1 MNLEELS
8 KRVQDFDKNVD
19 WGKTSIKEIVDFMQQ
34 EMDKLKSDSGNK
46 NRVNHLLTDLLVLI
60 LQAGYK
66 NKTDFNL
73 EIEKWFVFVPHSK
86 NHPHFLYYPTHKFI

>member
-8 KRVQDFDKNVD
+8 KRVQEFDKKVGWD
-19 WGKTSIKEIVDFMQQ
+19 KTSIKEIIDFMQQ
-34 EMDKLKSDSGNK
+34 EMDKLNSDFGNK

-66 NKTDFNL
+66 NKTDFNS
-73 EIEKWFVFVPHSK
+73 EIEKWFIEAKKH
-86 NHPHFLYYPTHKFI
+86 IR